1 MEEKIFKLYDKWK
14 EGKERTKDHWGVYQ
28 LWFLF
33 LTTLSY
39 IFFIISAILSFFS
52 HDYRLFI
59 FIFATFSF
67 YYLLKIGLPL
77 LPFKSF
83 KSKRSESLQFHILLV
98 YIPLFFLSI
107 TKLNQGSS
115 VIGSLLLA
123 VLILLI
129 MNSTTLTF
137 IRSDSI
143 NEKKSL
149 ISTLTSYCITIRKI
163 TIRSIFVAIIT
174 FLVSF
179 LVVTYL

>member
-1 MEEKIFKLYDKWK
+1 MEEMIFKLYDKWR
-14 EGKERTKDHWGVYQ
+14 EGKEKTKDNWGVYQ
-28 LWFLF
+28 LWFFF

-39 IFFIISAILSFFS
+39 IFFIISPVLTFFS
-52 HDYRLFI
+52 LDYMLLI
-59 FIFATFSF
+59 FILATFSF

-115 VIGSLLLA
+115 VIGSLLIS
-123 VLILLI
+123 VLVLLI

-137 IRSDSI
+137 MRSDST
-143 NEKKSL
+143 NEKKCF
-149 ISTLTSYCITIRKI
+149 ISTLTSYWTTIRKI
-163 TIRSIFVAIIT
+163 TIRSILVAIIT
-174 FLVSF
+174 FLVSL
-179 LVVTYL
+179 LVSTYL